1 MGRFLLVG
9 RLAARDLRRRPA
21 EAALLLLAITAAT
34 TTLTLGLV
42 LHDVASDP
50 YQRTREA
57 TAGPDVVATVSAD
70 PVQNQPADRASLET
84 LADAPGVVD
93 HSGPYPVTG
102 AVLKAQGQL
111 ATAQVEGRD
120 PAAAS
125 VDQPEL
131 TQGSW
136 VDDGGAVIEAAF
148 ADALGV
154 RAGDR
159 ITLNGRSFEVVGLAA
174 TAAAAPYP
182 TMSPTGTAENPL
194 QYCVPYPDPC
204 DRRSEDGGDPSPKLR
219 AAWRRIDTEHPG
231 LVWLTQSDA
240 RSLAPQ
246 GESLSYV
253 LNLKLD
259 DPAEAS
265 AFVNTYLPSGR
276 SPEVVSADGPS
287 LRSWQQIRDQIAAD
301 LERNEQEVLL
311 VGSRLLTLLAV
322 ASVAVLVGGRMADQI
337 RRVGLL
343 KAVGGTPG
351 LIAAVLLAEYVVVA
365 LVAAAAGLA
374 AGWLAAPMLTDT
386 GAGLLGSAG
395 PPSLTMS
402 TVAMVTAVALGVAVA
417 ATLVPAVRA
426 ARTSTVRA
434 LADSARAPRRTAW
447 LIAVSARLPVPLLLG
462 LRVAARRPRRIVLG
476 VVSIAITVCGI
487 VAALAAGADPAL
499 VEDRGSSIKGEGLD
513 QVLLVITITLIAL
526 AAVNAIFITWATAL
540 DAKHSS
546 ALARALGATPQQVS
560 TGLSAVQV
568 LPALAGAVLGI
579 PGGLAL
585 FAAVSSDETA
595 NPPLWQLLAVVPVT
609 VLVVAALTTIPARL
623 VARRPPAETLQAEL
637 A

>member
-34 TTLTLGLV
+34 ATLTLGLV

-57 TAGPDVVATVSAD
+57 TAGPDVVASVSAD
-70 PVQNQPADRASLET
+70 AVQNQPADRASLEALT
-84 LADAPGVVD
+84 DAPGVVD

-102 AVLKAQGQL
+102 AVLEAQGQL

-125 VDQPEL
+125 VDQPKL

-159 ITLNGRSFEVVGLAA
+159 ITLNGRSFEVVGVAA

-182 TMSPTGTAENPL
+182 TMSPSGTAENPL

-204 DRRSEDGGDPSPKLR
+204 DQQTAGDPSPEVR
-219 AAWRRIDTEHPG
+219 AAWRRSDAEHPG

-246 GESLSYV
+246 AESLSYV

-287 LRSWQQIRDQIAAD
+287 LQSWQQIRDQIAAD
-301 LERNEQEVLL
+301 LERNEQQVLL

-322 ASVAVLVGGRMADQI
+322 ASVAVLVGGRMADQT

-343 KAVGGTPG
+343 KAVGGTPS
-351 LIAAVLLAEYVVVA
+351 LVAAVLLAEYVVVA
-365 LVAAAAGLA
+365 LLAAAGGLA
-374 AGWLAAPMLTDT
+374 AGWLAAPLLTDT

-417 ATLVPAVRA
+417 ATFVPAVRA

-513 QVLLVITITLIAL
+513 QVLLVITITLVAL

-560 TGLSAVQV
+560 TGLSAAQV

-609 VLVVAALTTIPARL
+609 VLVVAALTTIPAR
-623 VARRPPAETLQAEL
+623 VGARRPPAETLQAEL